1 MNTLFEKIGDFLK
14 SCEEG
19 GKPPLLVVLGP
30 TGSGKTALSVKI
42 AKAFNGEV
50 VSADSR
56 QIYKYMDIAT
66 EKVTDAEKDG
76 VPHHLLDLVEPNG
89 EFSLAD
95 YKRQA
100 IKSINEILRRRRL
113 PILCG
118 GTGLYINAV
127 VENYQIPQV
136 APQFGLRQELAQYF
150 EKYGAIAL
158 HKLLAEKDP
167 VAARN
172 IHPNNVRYV
181 IRALEI
187 NLTGN
192 VNKQDQKGEPQFN
205 VFSVGIDW
213 PREDLYDRIHKR
225 IDSQVDRGVINE
237 VKTLLMK
244 GYNESLPAMSSL
256 GYLELMAY
264 VKGETN
270 LQTALENFKKN
281 TRNYAKR
288 QLTWF
293 RRYKDINWIGPEML
307 EEIVN
312 N

>member
-1 MNTLFEKIGDFLK
+1 M
-14 SCEEG
+14 G

-76 VPHHLLDLVEPNG
+76 VTHHLLDIVEPNG

-100 IKSINEILRRRRL
+100 IKSITEILRRKHL

-136 APQFGLRQELAQYF
+136 APQFGLRQELAQYY

-167 VAARN
+167 EAARR

-187 NLTGN
+187 NLSGN
-192 VNKQDQKGEPQFN
+192 INKQDQKGEQQFS

-213 PREDLYDRIHKR
+213 PREDLYDRIHRR

-244 GYNESLPAMSSL
+244 GYNETLPAMSSL

-264 VKGETN
+264 VKGETD

-288 QLTWF
+288 QITWF
-293 RRYKDINWIGPEML
+293 RRYKDIRWITPSEL
-307 EEIVN
+307 EEIIN